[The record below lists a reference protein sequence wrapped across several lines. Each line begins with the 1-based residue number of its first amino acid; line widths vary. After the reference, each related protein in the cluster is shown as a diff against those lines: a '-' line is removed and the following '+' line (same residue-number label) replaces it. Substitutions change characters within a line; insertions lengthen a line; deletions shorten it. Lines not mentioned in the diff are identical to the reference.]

1 MSLEELRRKRL
12 RWVEANRENDFE
24 EGIERLLT
32 ELYPDNAHFIYEILQ
47 NAEDAKATEVRFLLK
62 EDGVEFEHNGSRLFT
77 LEDVK
82 SITSIGDSTK
92 KDDPTNIGK
101 FGVGFKA
108 VFAYTKTPEI
118 TSDQYHFRIRDLV
131 VPDTAGL
138 SPYTLGE
145 KETRFSFPFDN
156 PQKPPGNACTEIEKN
171 LRQLDESTLLFLNNI
186 RKIEYLLP
194 DSTLGFLER
203 KETDGNRIEIL
214 VQHPEDSESTSIF
227 FLRFEKTVDVKDE
240 YGRPKSCRIAVAFGL
255 EEAQEQKW
263 KIKSLD
269 EGRVCIYFPAE
280 KETSNLRFHLHA
292 PFASTVARDS
302 VRDCPANDE
311 LRDHLANLVV
321 ESMTVIRDE
330 KLLTTAFLAVL
341 PNDKDNL
348 ASLYL
353 PIQEQLVEAF
363 QNQKLVPMKQGGHA
377 VADRIFRGTAQLST
391 LISDNDLAIIEEKS
405 PPLWIANPQQRN
417 QQEDHFLSLL
427 GILEWKA
434 ENLVAALEGM
444 SEGSADVCP
453 EWSETITK
461 WFLEK
466 SDDWLQGLYSF
477 LGDFLSNAPSRP
489 SSVAAERKDKLS
501 KLRIV
506 LCSDG
511 KYRSGD
517 ECYFPSDDVERDEDM
532 PRVAKGAYSSGTNK
546 TQQDKTRRFL
556 EDIGVRE
563 VGEVE
568 RVKAILKQRY
578 VKGTAHSREE
588 NHRQDIERFIAL
600 VETKPDKKN
609 LFKDYFIFKLENEKW
624 GRPNPHVFLD
634 IPYLDTGLNAYY
646 KVLGEDSGRKRSL
659 SPEYENYGVGL
670 ERMGKFAR
678 AVGAQVK
685 LEPKKQNIPAEHPEY
700 SHLHSA
706 PGQYRWYTS
715 TDEDYFFSEFETLL
729 NEPSID
735 KARLLWRTMSSLS
748 PKRLKASCRQNQSN
762 PPHYAASTLVHDL
775 RKTEWVPQRNGGS
788 LFFVRPCD
796 ALVKR
801 LPKGFQYEAEQ
812 LWLEDIQFG
821 EKAERESEEYKRREQ
836 QASDLGIPVR
846 VVDALNALPE
856 EEREEALQAFEGII
870 KHRKM
875 EVQKRAQGIQ
885 KEGNSPYH
893 EALSEAF
900 SKPGKEKVDNN
911 GTGGNGGSSPNPSRR
926 REKGSEEI
934 EAAIENEDA
943 PEERSFLGGVIS

>member
-12 RWVEANRENDFE
+12 GWVKANKENGFDD
-24 EGIERLLT
+24 GIKRLLT
-32 ELYPDNAHFIYEILQ
+32 DLYPDNAHFIYELLQ
-47 NAEDAKATEVRFLLK
+47 NAEDAKATEVRFILK
-62 EDGVEFEHNGSRLFT
+62 EDSIEFEHNGDRLFD
-77 LEDVK
+77 LDDVD
-82 SITSIGDSTK
+82 SITSIGVSTK
-92 KDDPTNIGK
+92 KDDHTSIGK

-108 VFAYTKTPEI
+108 VFAYTATPEI
-118 TSDQYHFRIRDLV
+118 ASGQYHFRIRDLV
-131 VPDTAGL
+131 VPDTNGL
-138 SPYTLGE
+138 DHYDLSKKATW
-145 KETRFSFPFDN
+145 FSFPFDN
-156 PQKPPGNACTEIEKN
+156 PQISPENACTEIEKN

-186 RKIEYLLP
+186 RKIEYLIP
-194 DSTLGFLER
+194 DSSLGFLER
-203 KETDGNRIEIL
+203 KETQGSRIRIL
-214 VQHPEDSESTSIF
+214 VQHPEDSEPVSVH
-227 FLRFEKTVDVKDE
+227 FLRFEKEVNVHDE
-240 YGRPKSCRIAVAFGL
+240 DGKPKLCRIAVAFGL
-255 EEAQEQKW
+255 EKTQGEEW
-263 KIKSLD
+263 KIKPL
-269 EGRVCIYFPAE
+269 EPGRVCIYFPAE

-292 PFASTVARDS
+292 SFASTVARDG

-341 PNDKDNL
+341 PNDKD
-348 ASLYL
+348 SLSSFYL

-363 QNQKLVPMKQGGHA
+363 QNQKLMPMKQGGHA
-377 VADRIFRGTAQLST
+377 AADRVFRGTAQLST
-391 LISDNDLAIIEEKS
+391 LISDNDLAILEEKS
-405 PPLWIANPQQRN
+405 PPLWIANPQLRN
-417 QQEDHFLSLL
+417 QREDHFLSLL

-444 SEGSADVCP
+444 SEASEDVCS

-461 WFLEK
+461 WFAEK
-466 SDDWLQGLYSF
+466 SDDWLQGLYSL

-511 KYRSGD
+511 KHRSGD

-556 EDIGVRE
+556 EDIGVQE

-600 VETKPDKKN
+600 VETKPDKQN

-624 GRPNPHVFLD
+624 GRPNSHVFLD

-678 AVGAQVK
+678 AVGAQIK
-685 LEPKKQNIPAEHPEY
+685 LEPKKQSIPREHPEY
-700 SHLHSA
+700 SHLSSA
-706 PGQYRWYTS
+706 PGQYRYDTS
-715 TDEDYFFSEFETLL
+715 KNEDYFFSEFETLL

-735 KARLLWRTMSSLS
+735 KVRLLWRTMSSLS
-748 PKRLKASCRQNQSN
+748 PKHLKASRRQNQSN
-762 PPHYAASTLVHDL
+762 PPRYAASTLVHDL

-788 LFFVRPCD
+788 PFFVRPCD

-801 LPKGFQYEAEQ
+801 LPKGFQYEAE
-812 LWLEDIQFG
+812 
-821 EKAERESEEYKRREQ
+821 RE
-836 QASDLGIPVR
+836 
-846 VVDALNALPE
+846 
-856 EEREEALQAFEGII
+856 
-870 KHRKM
+870 
-875 EVQKRAQGIQ
+875 
-885 KEGNSPYH
+885 
-893 EALSEAF
+893 
-900 SKPGKEKVDNN
+900 
-911 GTGGNGGSSPNPSRR
+911 GGPSRR
-926 REKGSEEI
+926 RTSQGLPPLPAAHDRTLPGGHARPPARRWHQGLRDQSTNGSDGV
-934 EAAIENEDA
+934 ARPRVQVRNAD
-943 PEERSFLGGVIS
+943 RCGGEFVLRLQADWKAR